1 MSQPNSKDELGVASL
16 YMSIKNMFHEQT
28 RGVILSQDV
37 DMSVSYH
44 YRSALKH
51 VLERRTECM
60 TISKTGCMPQ

>member
-1 MSQPNSKDELGVASL
+1 
-16 YMSIKNMFHEQT
+16 MFHEQT

-51 VLERRTECM
+51 VFQRRTVCM
-60 TISKTGCMPQ
+60 AISKNRLYASVKQDKHSD